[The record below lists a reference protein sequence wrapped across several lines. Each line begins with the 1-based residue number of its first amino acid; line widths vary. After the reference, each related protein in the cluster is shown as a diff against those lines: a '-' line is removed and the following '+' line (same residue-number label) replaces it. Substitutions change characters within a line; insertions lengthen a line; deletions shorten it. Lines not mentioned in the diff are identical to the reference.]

1 MTSFPQ
7 PKSISGPLSDSL
19 AFYVYLLI
27 DPRDGKVFYVG
38 KGKGGRC
45 LDHSAKDDGVAKAS
59 KIAEIE
65 SAGLTPQVDIIRH
78 GLENEAEAFL
88 VESAVIDAFGL
99 GNLTNIAPGYGVEK
113 FGRTS
118 LAELAARYMPEEAE
132 VIHKVIFLK
141 IAQTYRKGMSAQE
154 LYEAARGVWN
164 FNPTYA
170 SKYDYAIVVYQGLV
184 VEVFRTHHWQPSDPS
199 HYPTRTDLTP
209 DNFKGTCEFEG
220 EPADQAVRAH
230 YIGKS
235 VRRYFAAGGLVFN
248 KYGPKV

>member
-1 MTSFPQ
+1 MAIPP

-19 AFYVYLLI
+19 AYYVYLLI

-45 LDHSAKDDGVAKAS
+45 FDHSAKDDGVEKAS

-88 VESAVIDAFGL
+88 VESAVIDALGL
-99 GNLTNIAPGYGVEK
+99 TNLTNIAPGHGVEK

-141 IAQTYRKGMSAQE
+141 LAQTYRKGMSARTLRSRPRGLE
-154 LYEAARGVWN
+154 LQ
-164 FNPTYA
+164 P
-170 SKYDYAIVVYQGLV
+170 DLCL
-184 VEVFRTHHWQPSDPS
+184 EV
-199 HYPTRTDLTP
+199 
-209 DNFKGTCEFEG
+209 
-220 EPADQAVRAH
+220 
-230 YIGKS
+230 
-235 VRRYFAAGGLVFN
+235 
-248 KYGPKV
+248 

>member
-1 MTSFPQ
+1 
-7 PKSISGPLSDSL
+7 
-19 AFYVYLLI
+19 
-27 DPRDGKVFYVG
+27 
-38 KGKGGRC
+38 
-45 LDHSAKDDGVAKAS
+45 
-59 KIAEIE
+59 
-65 SAGLTPQVDIIRH
+65 
-78 GLENEAEAFL
+78 
-88 VESAVIDAFGL
+88 VESAVIDAYGL
-99 GNLTNIAPGYGVEK
+99 GNLTNIAPGHGVEK

-184 VEVFRTHHWQPSDPS
+184 LEVFRTHHWQPSDPS
-199 HYPTRTDLTP
+199 NYPTRTDLAP

>member
-1 MTSFPQ
+1 MAIPQ
-7 PKSISGPLSDSL
+7 PKSISGSLADSL
-19 AFYVYLLI
+19 AYYVYLLI

-38 KGKGGRC
+38 KGKGDRC
-45 LDHSAKDDGVAKAS
+45 FQHSHKDDGVDKAR
-59 KIAEIE
+59 KLAEIDA
-65 SAGLTPQVDIIRH
+65 AGLTPQVDIIRH
-78 GLENEAEAFL
+78 GLENEAEAYL

-99 GNLTNIAPGYGVEK
+99 TNLTNIAPGHGVEK

-170 SKYDYAIVVYQGLV
+170 SKYDFALVVFEGLV
-184 VEVFRTHHWQPSDPS
+184 VEVFRTHRWQASDPS
-199 HYPTRTDLTP
+199 HYPTRKDLEP
-209 DNFKGTCEFEG
+209 AHFIGTSEFEG
-220 EPADQAVRAH
+220 EPAEEPVRAH
-230 YIGKS
+230 YLGKS

>member
-19 AFYVYLLI
+19 AYYVYLLI

-45 LDHSAKDDGVAKAS
+45 SDHSASDDGLAKAS

-65 SAGLTPQVDIIRH
+65 GAGLTPQIDIIRH

-88 VESAVIDAFGL
+88 VESAVIDAYGL
-99 GNLTNIAPGYGVEK
+99 GNLTNIAPGHGVEK

-154 LYEAARGVWN
+154 LYEAA
-164 FNPTYA
+164 
-170 SKYDYAIVVYQGLV
+170 
-184 VEVFRTHHWQPSDPS
+184 
-199 HYPTRTDLTP
+199 
-209 DNFKGTCEFEG
+209 
-220 EPADQAVRAH
+220 
-230 YIGKS
+230 
-235 VRRYFAAGGLVFN
+235 
-248 KYGPKV
+248 

>member
-19 AFYVYLLI
+19 AFYVYLLV

-45 LDHSAKDDGVAKAS
+45 FDHSASDDGVAKAS

-65 SAGLTPQVDIIRH
+65 AAGLTPNIDIIRH

-99 GNLTNIAPGYGVEK
+99 GNLTNIAPGHGVEK

-164 FNPTYA
+164 FN
-170 SKYDYAIVVYQGLV
+170 
-184 VEVFRTHHWQPSDPS
+184 R
-199 HYPTRTDLTP
+199 LTP
-209 DNFKGTCEFEG
+209 RSTTTLSWSIKVWSLRSSGPTTG
-220 EPADQAVRAH
+220 SPQTRPITRRARISPLTPSRGPASSRGSRP
-230 YIGKS
+230 I
-235 VRRYFAAGGLVFN
+235 RRYA
-248 KYGPKV
+248 PTI